1 MGSTISI
8 SAPNSSSL
16 IGVAGLS
23 VSTIGSTIVVYANTL
38 TRYIWPAAPQLTAVT
53 APGQGSISV
62 QYVAPQWPVTATRL
76 DALASWSGAS
86 SATTNTGAIVL
97 SAYAAIYYRN
107 VSTLSSLSSGSTQTT
122 YTYAS
127 NTAGHTEFTQAA
139 IRPISVPMNVSMTPG
154 EYFVGF
160 GFSTNSSSVGASTT
174 NYGQTISMMGGNDL
188 QTAANYAEIGS
199 ATATSTN
206 WFGGMGVFTA
216 ASSGI
221 PSTIALSNI
230 NQTGSA
236 LSAANIALV
245 FRNA

>member
-1 MGSTISI
+1 
-8 SAPNSSSL
+8 
-16 IGVAGLS
+16 
-23 VSTIGSTIVVYANTL
+23 
-38 TRYIWPAAPQLTAVT
+38 
-53 APGQGSISV
+53 
-62 QYVAPQWPVTATRL
+62 
-76 DALASWSGAS
+76 
-86 SATTNTGAIVL
+86 
-97 SAYAAIYYRN
+97 
-107 VSTLSSLSSGSTQTT
+107 
-122 YTYAS
+122 
-127 NTAGHTEFTQAA
+127 
-139 IRPISVPMNVSMTPG
+139 
-154 EYFVGF
+154 
-160 GFSTNSSSVGASTT
+160 
-174 NYGQTISMMGGNDL
+174 MMGGNDL